1 MDTCARY
8 GLQGTVFNTYEAQ
21 FQAMEYQE
29 YIVKILRE
37 NPQFDGIFASSDVI
51 AAQVLQA
58 CSLLGIRVPQDLKLV
73 GFDDVEVAS
82 LTTPK
87 ITTIRQPVEEMC
99 HYAVSNILHKLEQK
113 VIPNK
118 TVLPVQLIE
127 RETT

>member
-1 MDTCARY
+1 M
-8 GLQGTVFNTYEAQ
+8 
-21 FQAMEYQE
+21 
-29 YIVKILRE
+29 
-37 NPQFDGIFASSDVI
+37 I

-58 CSLLGIRVPQDLKLV
+58 CAQLGIRVPGDLKLV

-82 LTTPK
+82 LTTPT

-99 HYAVSNILHKLEQK
+99 HYAVTNILNKLEQK